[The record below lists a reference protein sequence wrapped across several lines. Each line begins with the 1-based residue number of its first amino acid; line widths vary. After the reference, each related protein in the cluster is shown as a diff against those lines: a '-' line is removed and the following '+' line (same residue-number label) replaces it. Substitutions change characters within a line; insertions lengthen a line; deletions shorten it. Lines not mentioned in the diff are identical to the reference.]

1 MAQSIVTNSTTV
13 VLGSTGGI
21 GLACLKDLA
30 GLGRAV
36 VAVGRDINR
45 LKETTAQLRAEGYQ
59 AGEFELDLAGE
70 TDGHLLVEYCKS
82 TFGKIDAVINTAA
95 IYEPSPATMLDSV
108 SWERTMGTNLRGPL
122 VVTSALAADMIGNGG
137 GRIVHITSITANV
150 SRGGYTYYEA
160 SKAGLVAATRSMAV
174 ELASHGV
181 TVNSVAPGWVRTP
194 MTEQILA
201 ACPPERIAELIPLG
215 RVGEPKEIAAV
226 AVWLATDSPAFL
238 TGQTIVVDGGQ
249 SSHTSHL

>member
-1 MAQSIVTNSTTV
+1 MTNSTTV

-21 GLACLKDLA
+21 GLACLQHLA
-30 GLGRAV
+30 GIGRAV

-45 LKETTAQLRAEGYQ
+45 LKETTARLRAAGHQ

-70 TDGHLLVEYCKS
+70 ADGRELVDYCTL
-82 TFGKIDAVINTAA
+82 TFGRIDAVINSAA
-95 IYEPSPATMLDSV
+95 IYEPSPATRLDSV
-108 SWERTMGTNLRGPL
+108 SWERTMTTNLRGPL
-122 VVTSALAADMIGNGG
+122 VVTSAIADHMVSQGG

-160 SKAGLVAATRSMAV
+160 SKAGLIAATRSMAV
-174 ELASHGV
+174 ELASQGV
-181 TVNSVAPGWVRTP
+181 IVNSVAPGWVRTP

-201 ACPPERIAELIPLG
+201 ESPPDQIAELIPLG
-215 RVGEPKEIAAV
+215 RVGEPEEIAAV
-226 AVWLATDSPAFL
+226 AVWLATDSPDFL
-238 TGQTIVVDGGQ
+238 TAQTIVVDGGQ

>member
-1 MAQSIVTNSTTV
+1 MTNSTTV

-45 LKETTAQLRAEGYQ
+45 LKETTAQLRAEGHQ

-70 TDGHLLVEYCKS
+70 TAGHLLVEYCKS

-108 SWERTMGTNLRGPL
+108 SWERTLGTNLRGPL

-174 ELASHGV
+174 ELATHGV

-201 ACPPERIAELIPLG
+201 TCPPERIAELIPVG
-215 RVGEPKEIAAV
+215 RVGEPEEIAAV
-226 AVWLATDSPAFL
+226 AVWLATYSPAFL